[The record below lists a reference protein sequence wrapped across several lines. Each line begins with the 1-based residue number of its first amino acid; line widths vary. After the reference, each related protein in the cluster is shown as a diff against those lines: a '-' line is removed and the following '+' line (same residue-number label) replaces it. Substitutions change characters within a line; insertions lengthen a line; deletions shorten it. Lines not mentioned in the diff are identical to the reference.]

1 MGAQS
6 QQLESGRFLGD
17 TVHEL
22 RLDDLFL
29 ADVRYPERGHL
40 PFHVHSRPY
49 FCLIRGGTYTEG
61 YDRKL
66 RRCAPGMLVFH
77 PAGESHSETFD
88 ESHVASL
95 NVEIGPKWTR
105 RMDEFGILLDQPVE
119 FERGEVVTLALR
131 MLEELRANDSESSLS
146 IEALTWEILAA
157 FGGGASTGV
166 ENSHPQWLTDAR
178 DTFDNRLDEPV
189 SLRCVAREVGVHPVY
204 FAAAF
209 RRFYGCSPGQYL
221 RRKRFERARHLISNP
236 DVSLAQVAI
245 DAGFSDQSH
254 LNRVFRRFTGMT
266 PGQYRTFL
274 SSKTF

>member
-1 MGAQS
+1 MGAQGK
-6 QQLESGRFLGD
+6 QLESGRFLGE

-29 ADVRYPERGHL
+29 ADVRYPERRRL

-61 YDRKL
+61 YDRKT
-66 RRCAPGMLVFH
+66 RRCDPGMLVFH

-88 ESHVASL
+88 ESQVASF
-95 NVEIGPKWTR
+95 NVEIGPEWIR
-105 RMDEFGILLDQPVE
+105 RLGEFGTPLDQPVE
-119 FERGEVVTLALR
+119 FESGEVVTLAFR
-131 MLEELRANDSESSLS
+131 MAEELNSNDAEARLS

-157 FGGGASTGV
+157 CGGTSAGV
-166 ENSHPQWLTDAR
+166 GSSPPQWLKDAR
-178 DTFDNRLDEPV
+178 DVFDSGLDESV
-189 SLRCVAREVGVHPVY
+189 SLRSVAREVGIHPVY

-209 RRFYGCSPGQYL
+209 RRFHGCSPGQYL

-236 DVSLAQVAI
+236 ALPLAQVAI

-254 LNRVFRRFTGMT
+254 LNRVFRRFTGMS

-274 SSKTF
+274 SSKTS

>member
-1 MGAQS
+1 MGEQS
-6 QQLESGRFLGD
+6 QQLESGRFLGE

-61 YDRKL
+61 YGRKI

-88 ESHVASL
+88 ESHVASF
-95 NVEIGPKWTR
+95 NVEIGPEWTR

-119 FERGEVVTLALR
+119 VESGEVVTLALR
-131 MLEELRANDSESSLS
+131 MLDELIGNDAESSLS

-157 FGGGASTGV
+157 FGGSGARTGV
-166 ENSHPQWLTDAR
+166 ENSHPQWFEECSR
-178 DTFDNRLDEPV
+178 RLRQP
-189 SLRCVAREVGVHPVY
+189 
-204 FAAAF
+204 
-209 RRFYGCSPGQYL
+209 
-221 RRKRFERARHLISNP
+221 
-236 DVSLAQVAI
+236 
-245 DAGFSDQSH
+245 
-254 LNRVFRRFTGMT
+254 T
-266 PGQYRTFL
+266 
-274 SSKTF
+274 